1 MKRPSG
7 FTLTELLI
15 AVAVVGILA
24 AIALPSYQE
33 SVRKSRRSDA
43 KAALS
48 NAAQALERFYTERNT
63 YVGATLGDSG
73 GTAIFPDHAPSDGP
87 HGNADYTLTIT
98 NQTATSY
105 TLNATPVGVM
115 AGDPCGT
122 FTLDQLGQKGSA
134 LNTSQCW

>member
-15 AVAVVGILA
+15 TVAVIGILA

-33 SVRKSRRSDA
+33 SVRKSRRGDA
-43 KAALS
+43 KTALS
-48 NAAQALERFYTERNT
+48 NAAQALERYYTERNT

-73 GTAIFPDHAPSDGP
+73 TAIFPDHAPSDGA
-87 HGNADYTLTIT
+87 HGDADYTLAIT

-105 TLNATPVGVM
+105 TLEAAPVGVM

-122 FTLDQLGQKGSA
+122 FTLDHLGQKGSA
-134 LNTSQCW
+134 DTSRCW